1 MILLSSTAGTERFS
15 RWKVVNLTT
24 WWNGDP
30 VYRASFSSRTEDR
43 NFASAFRTP
52 PSVRIENSMERV
64 IREKEE
70 KKLAGGQECL
80 RCVVDILEGNDSF
93 PRKLAGKRGE
103 WSMNTAGQTLKPQ
116 FQTNQ
121 TACNYFRA
129 TFPPRSIVF
138 PVWQM
143 ENYFKR

>member
-1 MILLSSTAGTERFS
+1 M
-15 RWKVVNLTT
+15 
-24 WWNGDP
+24 
-30 VYRASFSSRTEDR
+30 YRASFSSRTEDR
-43 NFASAFRTP
+43 NFASAFHTSPPP
-52 PSVRIENSMERV
+52 PSVRIEIQWNVRKGGKGGKSKGRER
-64 IREKEE
+64 
-70 KKLAGGQECL
+70 L
-80 RCVVDILEGNDSF
+80 RCAVDIFEGNDLF
-93 PRKLAGKRGE
+93 PRKLVGKRGE